1 MKKSIFMLWTVVLF
15 TVSAGIF
22 IGCPNKPASKEEEED
37 DIILEAELFVIEFDK
52 NAISCKKGNEV
63 FYSGRGAEAETVLTF
78 TAKLEAGVSVKEW
91 LINGKNVVGQT
102 EKTFKYTVKKT
113 DAKEKNGKKVI
124 KIQFVKNSPIDS
136 RITIKFDKNLIK
148 CEKHDSNGFLQTV
161 SSGEKIAAGVE
172 LTFNAVLTVN
182 ETVEKWFVNGIAK
195 ENQTLPKFV
204 YTVDTAD
211 ATPQKE
217 ITISYS
223 KKEIPKFFISFDKNK
238 AECKKD
244 SKAIMPDTEVKEG
257 ETLVFT
263 ALIGKD
269 DAVDCWYIHDKKR
282 PNSRFKNFT
291 YKVKTSD
298 AKEIN
303 GKQTIVISYEMKENI
318 ILKFNTSEIK
328 CQIMGSFDWKDFT
341 GTTIHKDD
349 KLKFTANLSSGEK
362 VSEWQING
370 NKKAGG
376 AGVFEYTVAV
386 ADAVEDSDGKKVI
399 EVKVIKQ

>member
-1 MKKSIFMLWTVVLF
+1 MKKSIFMLWLVVLF
-15 TVSAGIF
+15 TASAGIF
-22 IGCPNKPASKEEEED
+22 IGCPNKPVSEED
-37 DIILEAELFVIEFDK
+37 DDDITFEAELFVIEFDK

-78 TAKLEAGVSVKEW
+78 TAKLEAGESVKEW

-124 KIQFVKNSPIDS
+124 KIQFVKNSPIDN
-136 RITIKFDKNLIK
+136 RITIKFDKNEIK
-148 CEKHDSNGFLQTV
+148 CTKHDSNGFLQTV
-161 SSGEKIAAGVE
+161 SSGEKIAVGVE
-172 LTFNAVLTVN
+172 LTFNAVLTGN
-182 ETVEKWFVNGIAK
+182 ETTVEKWFVNGTAK
-195 ENQTLPKFV
+195 ENQTLPTFV
-204 YTVDTAD
+204 YTVDAAD

-217 ITISYS
+217 ITISYT

-238 AECKKD
+238 AECKKN
-244 SKAIMPDTEVKEG
+244 SEKIMPDTEVKEDD
-257 ETLVFT
+257 TLAFT
-263 ALIGKD
+263 AIIDEG
-269 DAVDCWYIHDKKR
+269 DAIDSWYIHDKKR
-282 PNSRFKNFT
+282 PNSGFKNFT
-291 YKVKTSD
+291 YRVKTSD

-318 ILKFNTSEIK
+318 ILKFNNSEIK

-349 KLKFTANLSSGEK
+349 KLKFTANLGSGET
-362 VSEWQING
+362 VSQWLLNG
-370 NKKAGG
+370 NKKADGV
-376 AGVFEYTVAV
+376 AVFEYTVAV